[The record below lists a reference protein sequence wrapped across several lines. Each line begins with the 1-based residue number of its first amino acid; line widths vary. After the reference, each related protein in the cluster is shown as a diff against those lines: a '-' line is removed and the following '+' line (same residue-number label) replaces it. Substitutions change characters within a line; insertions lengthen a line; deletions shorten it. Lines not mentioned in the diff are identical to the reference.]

1 MQESFRRWLSPP
13 DPSKNYNI
21 ARKAH
26 HKGSAEWFVYGNMFS
41 EWKRATSSLLW
52 IHGKRMCSPLFVIM
66 FLMEARF
73 YSGVR
78 KKCAF
83 VRATPLVLFRMTD
96 IFD

>member
-26 HKGSAEWFVYGNMFS
+26 HKGSAEWFVHGNMFY

-52 IHGKRMCSPLFVIM
+52 IHGKRMCFPRFIIL
-66 FLMEARF
+66 FLMGIWF

-78 KKCAF
+78 EKCAF
-83 VRATPLVLFRMTD
+83 VRAIPLI
-96 IFD
+96 IFHISDD